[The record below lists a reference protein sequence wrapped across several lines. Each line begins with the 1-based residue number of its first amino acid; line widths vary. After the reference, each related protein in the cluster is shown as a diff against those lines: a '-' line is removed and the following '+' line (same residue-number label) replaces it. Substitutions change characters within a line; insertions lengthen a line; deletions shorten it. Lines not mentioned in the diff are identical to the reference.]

1 MAPRSSWILAALV
14 ATLIPASAAAQKI
27 TRGPYLQQV
36 TPTSIYVV
44 WDQDKASAAE
54 VRFGLTKS
62 YTGKV
67 ASSSKGTHH
76 EVKVTGLTPN
86 STYYYAVY
94 QGTAKLSADLTL
106 PSGVNSGTP
115 FRFVV
120 LGDTRSDK
128 VAHGNMVTAIS
139 LEPKVRYYINTG
151 DLVSSGEIQK
161 EWDEFFQIEKM
172 VLSHMPL
179 YPVIGN
185 HDEKS
190 GKAPIY
196 KKHFVLPANS
206 PDPEEYYSFDYGNVH
221 FIALDGH
228 INVDEWYLCALK
240 LKFYDGCFD
249 DKQAAWVTKD
259 LKAAAADSK
268 IDHIFVL
275 IHMGPYSSKPGR
287 MGYAQMRDL
296 MATFKTHKVTMVI
309 SGHDHYYEHGVSPNG
324 IHYAISGGGG
334 APLYAIGPPSLLVP
348 HKVIYNKSGY
358 HYLVI
363 DVNGKYVHVQAKDQ
377 KGKKMEEFFFGA
389 PPKPTPDGGVDG
401 AVADAGVTPDQ
412 AALLDGA
419 AVTLDAPTLDAAGTT
434 VDGPGVDT
442 SATTADQAASADTGA
457 TPPPG
462 TEEEGCSCSTTG
474 EAPPAGLLL
483 LLLGVSILRR
493 RASWA

>member
-1 MAPRSSWILAALV
+1 MAPRSCLWMLAALL
-14 ATLIPASAAAQKI
+14 ATLFPAPAAAQKI
-27 TRGPYLQQV
+27 TRGPYLQWV
-36 TPTSIYVV
+36 TATSIHVV
-44 WDQDKASAAE
+44 WDQDKATAAE
-54 VRFGLTKS
+54 VRYGLTKS

-67 ASSSKGTHH
+67 ASNSKGTHH
-76 EVKVTGLTPN
+76 EVKITGLTPN

-94 QGTAKLSADLTL
+94 QGATKASADLTL
-106 PSGVNSGTP
+106 PTGVNSGTP

-120 LGDTRSDK
+120 LGDTRTDK
-128 VAHGNMVTAIS
+128 TAHTNVVTAIA
-139 LEPKVRYYINTG
+139 LEQKVRYYINTG

-161 EWDEFFQIEKM
+161 EWDEFFQIEKT
-172 VLSHMPL
+172 LISHIPL

-196 KKHFVLPANS
+196 KKLFVLPNNS

-228 INVDEWYLCALK
+228 INVDEWYNCALK

-249 DKQAAWVTKD
+249 AKQAAWITKD
-259 LKAAAADSK
+259 LKAAAANSK

-275 IHMGPYSSKPGR
+275 VHMGPYSSKPGR

-334 APLYAIGPPSLLVP
+334 APLYSIGPPSLLVP
-348 HKVIYNKSGY
+348 HKVIYNKAGY
-358 HYLVI
+358 HYLLI

-377 KGKKMEEFFFGA
+377 KGAKMEEFFFGT

-401 AVADAGVTPDQ
+401 AVADAGATPDQ
-412 AALLDGA
+412 AATLDGA
-419 AVTLDAPTLDAAGTT
+419 PVTADTAGPDTASSSADAPAPDAN
-434 VDGPGVDT
+434 
-442 SATTADQAASADTGA
+442 SAKTDQAASTDSAV
-457 TPPPG
+457 TPPA
-462 TEEEGCSCSTTG
+462 TEEEGCACSTSGRMPKT
-474 EAPPAGLLL
+474 GLLL
-483 LLLGVSILRR
+483 ILLGVLIIRR
-493 RASWA
+493 RAV